1 MRLLCRECSAT
12 YEAPD
17 NLFGAQPREVRC
29 NRCGFQWTVVGAV
42 KAVPGAGPQPVMAP
56 PEAAAAG
63 GGGMPAEFMRGPAMP
78 PAAPPVAP
86 TVSDPVSAP
95 VSPAVSATAS
105 PVVPAKTSVLADN
118 LAGPLP
124 SRMPSR
130 MPDPLA
136 AGPVVVEPVVAP
148 PAPSTRSLLARGET
162 EAEIP
167 MGDPEERRLSHELSF
182 GETERAPVAH
192 RASRGL
198 WRGLGLVVM
207 LIVVLGIAAVL
218 FEPQILSAV
227 PALGHLYAAVGL

>member
-42 KAVPGAGPQPVMAP
+42 KAVPGAGPQPVMAS
-56 PEAAAAG
+56 PEAAAAAG
-63 GGGMPAEFMRGPAMP
+63 GIPPEFMRGPAIP

-86 TVSDPVSAP
+86 TVSDPVSP
-95 VSPAVSATAS
+95 PAVSATAA

-124 SRMPSR
+124 SRMSSR

-148 PAPSTRSLLARGET
+148 PSPSTRSLLARGET

-198 WRGLGLVVM
+198 WRGLWLVVM
-207 LIVVLGIAAVL
+207 LIVVLGIAAIL

-227 PALGHLYAAVGL
+227 PALGHLYAVIGL